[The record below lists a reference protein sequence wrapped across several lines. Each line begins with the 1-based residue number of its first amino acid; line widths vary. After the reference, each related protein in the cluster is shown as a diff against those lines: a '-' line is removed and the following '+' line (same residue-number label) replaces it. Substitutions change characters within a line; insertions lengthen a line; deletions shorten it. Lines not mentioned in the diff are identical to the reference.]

1 MTVVDCGQHTFKVLK
16 SEDLRERCFEN
27 FKLLRT
33 PGSFRESLIN
43 EAFWNEILGRSER
56 QQRQLIVSLPI
67 SSLRSAR
74 EELCEFLFEKCL
86 GSQTSVCILSSTFLA
101 TLGAGL
107 STALVIDIG
116 EEGTRVTPVDE
127 GYPLPH
133 CSAHGRIGGAALTSQ
148 MVEILKAQSP
158 EPNASSAGS
167 WAVAESA
174 KERFAWVAQDF
185 NVELQR
191 LKTGVV
197 APTSLT
203 TTRSLEMDQMIREK
217 GFTCGEL
224 LFDMRSTAALAGD
237 TLPELVMSSLRLQS
251 NINLRGK
258 LLGNM
263 LLVGGTANLPGI
275 HTRLVSE
282 VRAQSKWV
290 APGQPL
296 DMVKTVMFEK
306 ASGDASASPASL
318 ACLGGSLLAECTAV
332 KDLSITRAAYQQ
344 YGPQVVHQMFLWC
357 FWRTIHTEIRPAT
370 HRELRL
376 QVIQCRGQGPS
387 GQAAKRPSGRTSWT
401 WALQTSSD
409 CDELWGEIGRNPIQ
423 QKEKRHAMHCYAVCQ
438 DLFRHVHFEEL
449 LFHTC
454 PWTWFCRCSCV
465 RSHKQDRWFGSV
477 S

>member
-16 SEDLRERCFEN
+16 NEDLRERCFEN

-191 LKTGVV
+191 LKTEVV
-197 APTSLT
+197 APASLT
-203 TTRSLEMDQMIREK
+203 TTRSSEMDQMIREK

-306 ASGDASASPASL
+306 PSGDASASPASL

-344 YGPQVVHQMFLWC
+344 YGPQVVHQMFL
-357 FWRTIHTEIRPAT
+357 
-370 HRELRL
+370 
-376 QVIQCRGQGPS
+376 
-387 GQAAKRPSGRTSWT
+387 
-401 WALQTSSD
+401 
-409 CDELWGEIGRNPIQ
+409 
-423 QKEKRHAMHCYAVCQ
+423 
-438 DLFRHVHFEEL
+438 
-449 LFHTC
+449 
-454 PWTWFCRCSCV
+454 
-465 RSHKQDRWFGSV
+465 
-477 S
+477 

>member
-1 MTVVDCGQHTFKVLK
+1 MTTVVDCGQHTFKAG
-16 SEDLRERCFEN
+16 ETGDLRERCF
-27 FKLLRT
+27 KQLRT
-33 PGSFRESLIN
+33 PGSFRESLVN
-43 EAFWNEILGRSER
+43 EAFWKEILGGSDE
-56 QQRQLIVSLPI
+56 RQLIVSLPI

-86 GSQTSVCILSSTFLA
+86 GSRTSVCMLSSTFLA

-158 EPNASSAGS
+158 ELNASGAGS

-174 KERFAWVAQDF
+174 KERSAWVAQDF

-191 LKTGVV
+191 LKTGTV
-197 APTSLT
+197 AT
-203 TTRSLEMDQMIREK
+203 TTRSSEVDQRLREK
-217 GFTCGEL
+217 GFMCGEL

-237 TLPELVMSSLRLQS
+237 TLPELVMTSLRLQS

-296 DMVKTVMFEK
+296 DMVKTVMFETP
-306 ASGDASASPASL
+306 SGDASASPASL
-318 ACLGGSLLAECTAV
+318 ACLGGSLLAECNAM

-344 YGPQVVHQMFLWC
+344 YGPQVVHQMFL
-357 FWRTIHTEIRPAT
+357 
-370 HRELRL
+370 
-376 QVIQCRGQGPS
+376 
-387 GQAAKRPSGRTSWT
+387 
-401 WALQTSSD
+401 
-409 CDELWGEIGRNPIQ
+409 
-423 QKEKRHAMHCYAVCQ
+423 
-438 DLFRHVHFEEL
+438 
-449 LFHTC
+449 
-454 PWTWFCRCSCV
+454 
-465 RSHKQDRWFGSV
+465 
-477 S
+477 